1 MPVRSANAQWSGTLR
16 EGKGHLKLE
25 SGAFDGPYNFRMRFE
40 DEPGTNP
47 EELIAAA
54 HSGCY
59 AMFLS
64 ALLGNNNTPAELLD
78 CTAKVHLGEGPTITK
93 IELNMNAKVP
103 GITAE
108 KFAELAEQAKAGCPI
123 SKALAAVPE
132 IVLNA
137 QLV

>member
-1 MPVRSANAQWSGTLR
+1 MPIRSAEATWQGTLR
-16 EGKGHLKLE
+16 EGKGHLKLG
-25 SGAFDGPYNFRMRFE
+25 SGAWEGPYTYRMRFE

-54 HSGCY
+54 HAGCY

-64 ALLGNNNTPAELLD
+64 ALLANNQTPAERLD

-93 IELNMNAKVP
+93 IELHLEGKVP
-103 GITAE
+103 GLDEA
-108 KFAELAEQAKAGCPI
+108 KFRQLAEQAKAGCPI

-132 IVLNA
+132 IVLEA
-137 QLV
+137 RLV